1 MRAEALTAVSPVPGV
16 PKPDP
21 VLVADGV
28 NRHFGGLVAVDI
40 DHLEVQRGTIT
51 GLIGPN
57 GAGKTTLFN
66 LLTGF
71 DTPNGGSWSFLGRDL
86 AGIAAHRV
94 ARLGMVRTFQLTKAL
109 VKLTVIDNMKLGATR
124 QFGESALG
132 ALIPWKWQ
140 KQEKEIEARA
150 ESLLERFTLAHMRDD
165 LAGTL
170 SGGQRKL
177 LELARALMVEPTLI
191 MLDEPMA
198 GVNPALTESLLV
210 HIKALRDQGMSVVFI
225 EHDMDVIMDISDW
238 IVVMA
243 EGKVIAEGRPASVV
257 ANPVVID
264 AYLGRRHGEA
274 AAPVTGA
281 RAIDERQGEGRDN
294 GI

>member
-1 MRAEALTAVSPVPGV
+1 MPANLLADVQPVPGA

-40 DHLEVQRGTIT
+40 DHLEVQRGAIT

-71 DTPNGGSWSFLGRDL
+71 DTPNGGTWSFSGRDL
-86 AGIAAHRV
+86 AGVPAYRV

-109 VKLTVIDNMKLGATR
+109 MRLSVMENMKLGATD
-124 QFGESALG
+124 QSGESAFG
-132 ALIPWKWQ
+132 ALLPWRWQ
-140 KQEKEIEARA
+140 RQEKEIEERA
-150 ESLLERFTLAHMRDD
+150 ETLLERFTLAHMRDD

-191 MLDEPMA
+191 MLDEPTA
-198 GVNPALTESLLV
+198 GVNPVLTESLLV
-210 HIKALRDQGMSVVFI
+210 HIKALRDDGMSVVFI

-243 EGKVIAEGRPASVV
+243 EGKLIAEGRPGDVASNPAVV
-257 ANPVVID
+257 D
-264 AYLGRRHGEA
+264 AYLGRQHGEA
-274 AAPVTGA
+274 AIPVTKTETA
-281 RAIDERQGEGRDN
+281 DERPGEGGDA
-294 GI
+294 